1 LISRSDLDE
10 AVSNRPVIL
19 VRSCM
24 HVAVL
29 NSKALS
35 DLRLLERF
43 KSSPDFLP
51 SEGVVREEILYTIME
66 GMRRDLR
73 KVVNDLKV
81 SIDHLLANG
90 VTTVGFVE
98 CDLQSFYA
106 LQLIKM
112 TYGLPIRIR
121 LYLSS
126 KYLGAI
132 SNLGVLGG
140 LGDDHL
146 KLQGIKLFIDGSL
159 GARMALLSQPYND
172 SEESYGVQV
181 ISRNELIKALNIAF
195 NHELQVAIHAIGDKA
210 IDIALSAYIE
220 TFGNVS
226 KYRHRIEHLSII
238 RPDQIAMARELG
250 VVGVVQP
257 RFILSDWW
265 VVNRV
270 SLSRVNWVYPLKT
283 LYQNLHLAISSDAPV
298 EPVNPWESIYA
309 AVTRGLYEGLPL
321 YKYTHDEALTM
332 VGALHAYTMGS
343 SYALFSDDLAGS
355 LEPGK
360 YADFIL
366 VDEDPLELSIDEVR
380 RLKVLELAIERD
392 AALFSE
398 PTALSLARQRRNW
411 EIGGGI
417 SL

>member
-1 LISRSDLDE
+1 MC
-10 AVSNRPVIL
+10 VSLGGQSLAILNRNTRYTRLNLRPRGGDKVHNPESFYKGIGVMGRRPGPGL
-19 VRSCM
+19 NPPRGN
-24 HVAVL
+24 VAQTT
-29 NSKALS
+29 
-35 DLRLLERF
+35 RF
-43 KSSPDFLP
+43 KGRGTLAPL
-51 SEGVVREEILYTIME
+51 
-66 GMRRDLR
+66 RR
-73 KVVNDLKV
+73 
-81 SIDHLLANG
+81 
-90 VTTVGFVE
+90 
-98 CDLQSFYA
+98 
-106 LQLIKM
+106 
-112 TYGLPIRIR
+112 
-121 LYLSS
+121 
-126 KYLGAI
+126 
-132 SNLGVLGG
+132 GG
-140 LGDDHL
+140 G
-146 KLQGIKLFIDGSL
+146 Q
-159 GARMALLSQPYND
+159 
-172 SEESYGVQV
+172 
-181 ISRNELIKALNIAF
+181 
-195 NHELQVAIHAIGDKA
+195 
-210 IDIALSAYIE
+210 IE

-257 RFILSDWW
+257 RFILSDWR

-270 SLSRVNWVYPLKT
+270 GLSRVNWVYPLKT

-332 VGALHAYTMGS
+332 VDALHAYTMGS